1 MDPLTTAYFAQFL
14 QENVLPCGA
23 LEMFLQSKT
32 VLLFRECQRKF
43 LKIELKEISN
53 GLKQLP

>member
-1 MDPLTTAYFAQFL
+1 MDPLITAYFAQFL
-14 QENVLPCGA
+14 QENVLPSGA
-23 LEMFLQSKT
+23 LEMLLQSKT
-32 VLLFRECQRKF
+32 VLLFRECQRNF